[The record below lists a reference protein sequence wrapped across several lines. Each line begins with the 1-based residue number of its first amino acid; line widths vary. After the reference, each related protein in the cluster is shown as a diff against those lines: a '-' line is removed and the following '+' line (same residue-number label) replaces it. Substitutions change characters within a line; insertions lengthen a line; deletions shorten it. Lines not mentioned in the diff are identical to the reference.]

1 MSRAPGRRLA
11 LARLAL
17 ARLALTVALLLGFHL
32 GCSVAL
38 AQGDVSRPGGEVAG
52 SELEVYV
59 MTMGQGDLLWERFG
73 HNALGI
79 RDRAAGT
86 DIVYNW
92 GTFSFEQADFLPR
105 FLRGEMLYWMAP
117 HDAAAT
123 LAAYESWNR
132 SVTVQRLNLTPAQR
146 DSVRRFVE
154 WNQQDAN
161 KFYRYDYYLDNCST
175 RVRDA
180 LDAVLGGA
188 IRRATDSLRT
198 PMTYR
203 DHSLR
208 LMDGMFWSRTGID
221 LGLGAPTDRPISA
234 WEAMF
239 IPMEVQRG
247 LRSIRV
253 PDSTGALV
261 PLVASEEILFEA
273 TRAPERKD
281 VPRLAGTAFLFGLA
295 IAGVL
300 LALGYRLPGR
310 FAATT
315 LAMVCSLVAGTFGL
329 LLFLLWT
336 VTQHGATHGNQNLFF
351 VQPLWLAVF
360 ALVPF
365 VRAGRTSRDRLLLL
379 VRLCTGLALVGG
391 VVALTPFGQPSGEIA
406 AFAVPV
412 IVAVY
417 LLVLRVVYLAQQA
430 AKAGSGSGSRSGSAT
445 VAAVRS

>member
-1 MSRAPGRRLA
+1 MIRARAGGHGA
-11 LARLAL
+11 LAWLVL
-17 ARLALTVALLLGFHL
+17 VVAHLLG
-32 GCSVAL
+32 GRVAQ
-38 AQGDVSRPGGEVAG
+38 AQGSQPGAGAEVPG
-52 SELEVYV
+52 SELEIYV

-79 RDRAAGT
+79 RDRRAGT

-92 GTFSFEQADFLPR
+92 GTFSFEQEDFLPR
-105 FLRGEMLYWMAP
+105 FLRGEMLYWMARN
-117 HDAAAT
+117 DAAGT
-123 LAAYESWNR
+123 LVAYQSWNR

-188 IRRATDSLRT
+188 IRRATDSIQT
-198 PMTYR
+198 PTTYR

-221 LGLGAPTDRPISA
+221 LGLGAPTDRPITA

-239 IPMEVQRG
+239 IPMEMQRA

-261 PLVASEEILFEA
+261 PLVASEDVLFEA
-273 TRAPERKD
+273 TRAPERRD
-281 VPRLAGTAFLFGLA
+281 VPRLAGTAFLLGLA
-295 IAGVL
+295 LAAL
-300 LALGYRLPGR
+300 LVALGYRLPGAV
-310 FAATT
+310 AATT
-315 LAMVCSLVAGTFGL
+315 LALACSLVAGTLGL

-351 VQPLWLAVF
+351 AQPLWLAV
-360 ALVPF
+360 LLLIPF
-365 VRAGRTSRDRLLLL
+365 VRRGRALRDRLLLL
-379 VRLCTGLALVGG
+379 IRLCTGLAVVGG
-391 VVALTPFGQPSGEIA
+391 IVALTPLGQPSGAIA

-412 IVAVY
+412 IIAVY
-417 LLVLRVVYLAQQA
+417 LLVLRVVYLAQRLATDTA
-430 AKAGSGSGSRSGSAT
+430 APASA
-445 VAAVRS
+445 AATRP

>member
-1 MSRAPGRRLA
+1 MIRARAGGHGA
-11 LARLAL
+11 LAWLVL
-17 ARLALTVALLLGFHL
+17 VVAHLLG
-32 GCSVAL
+32 GRVAQ
-38 AQGDVSRPGGEVAG
+38 AQGSQPGAGAAVPG
-52 SELEVYV
+52 SELEIYV

-79 RDRAAGT
+79 RDRRAGT

-92 GTFSFEQADFLPR
+92 GTFSFEQEDFLPR

-117 HDAAAT
+117 NDAAGT
-123 LAAYESWNR
+123 LVAYQSWNR

-188 IRRATDSLRT
+188 IRRATDSIQT
-198 PMTYR
+198 PTTYR

-208 LMDGMFWSRTGID
+208 LMDGMLWSRTGID
-221 LGLGAPTDRPISA
+221 LGLGAPTDRPITA

-239 IPMEVQRG
+239 IPMEMQRA

-261 PLVASEEILFEA
+261 PLVTSEDVLFEA
-273 TRAPERKD
+273 TRAPERRD
-281 VPRLAGTAFLFGLA
+281 VPRLAGTAFLLGLA
-295 IAGVL
+295 LAAL
-300 LALGYRLPGR
+300 LVALGYRLPGAV
-310 FAATT
+310 AATT
-315 LAMVCSLVAGTFGL
+315 LALACSLVAGTLGL

-351 VQPLWLAVF
+351 AQPLWLAV
-360 ALVPF
+360 LLLIPF
-365 VRAGRTSRDRLLLL
+365 VRRGRGHRDRLLLL
-379 VRLCTGLALVGG
+379 IRLCTGLAVVGG
-391 VVALTPFGQPSGEIA
+391 IVALTPLGQPSGAIA

-412 IVAVY
+412 IIAVY
-417 LLVLRVVYLAQQA
+417 LLVLRVVYLAQRLATDTA
-430 AKAGSGSGSRSGSAT
+430 APASA
-445 VAAVRS
+445 AATRP